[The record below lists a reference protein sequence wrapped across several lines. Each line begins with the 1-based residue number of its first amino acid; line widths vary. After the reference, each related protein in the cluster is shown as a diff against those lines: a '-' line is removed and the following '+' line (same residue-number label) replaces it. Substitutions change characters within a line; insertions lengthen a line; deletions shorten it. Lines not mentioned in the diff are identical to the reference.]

1 MRRRQSVGSL
11 SAEELAAE
19 FDRLL
24 ADHPLSPSLV
34 RAGLEAV
41 GYDPVAAVRAR
52 RWLRHGRPRS
62 WRWDLETDAGRRLSD
77 DPAADF
83 PTDLP
88 APSTSAH

>member
-1 MRRRQSVGSL
+1 MKRRQTTGRVL
-11 SAEELAAE
+11 SAEELAGE

-24 ADHPLSPSLV
+24 ADHPLSPSAV

-62 WRWDLETDAGRRLSD
+62 WRWDVEAEVGHRLSD
-77 DPAADF
+77 DPAALVVED
-83 PTDLP
+83 
-88 APSTSAH
+88 